1 MFDSTDNVRPSQS
14 SPSRSWIRRA
24 ASRSDQQVW
33 QLWLQLLRDVG
44 DIWRYME
51 IWDAAGSLGVVGVGC
66 VSCRPGTAM
75 SISAPQLHCGGWWYL
90 YPAWVAIC
98 EHQYLFIFV
107 HICFQCFLHQS
118 ISISFSQTEL
128 WQSCAWGAGWYGGR
142 TLIARVLEHLG
153 LHTAVTLFAA
163 LTSDS
168 CFSDSSSVASRYSVS
183 EYI

>member
-90 YPAWVAIC
+90 YPA
-98 EHQYLFIFV
+98 
-107 HICFQCFLHQS
+107 
-118 ISISFSQTEL
+118 
-128 WQSCAWGAGWYGGR
+128 
-142 TLIARVLEHLG
+142 
-153 LHTAVTLFAA
+153 
-163 LTSDS
+163 
-168 CFSDSSSVASRYSVS
+168 
-183 EYI
+183 